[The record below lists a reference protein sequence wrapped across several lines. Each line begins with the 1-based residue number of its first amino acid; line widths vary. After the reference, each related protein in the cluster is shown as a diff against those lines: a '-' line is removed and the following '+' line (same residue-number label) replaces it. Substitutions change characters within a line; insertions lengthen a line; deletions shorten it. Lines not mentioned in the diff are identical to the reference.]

1 MNMETVGLFISEC
14 RKEKNLSQE
23 QLGEILGV
31 TNKTISRWETGKYL
45 PPADMLLAMSNFF
58 NVSINEILTG
68 ERLSDQEY
76 RKAAEDNLIQVL
88 KTSSFTLKGR
98 IEYYKKKWLREHIFF
113 MVIMGFILVAVAVAA
128 VIRRNTYMMIT
139 CFVLLPVFHAIR
151 NNAMMAYVEN
161 HAFDGTE
168 DA

>member
-45 PPADMLLAMSNFF
+45 PPADMLLAMSKFF

-68 ERLSDQEY
+68 ERLSENEY

-88 KTSSFTLKGR
+88 KTSSFTLKDR

-113 MVIMGFILVAVAVAA
+113 MAVMGFILVAVAVVA
-128 VIRRNTYMMIT
+128 VIRRNIYFMIT
-139 CFVLLPVFHAIR
+139 CFILLPVFHAIR
-151 NNAMMAYVEN
+151 NHTMMDYVEN

>member
-58 NVSINEILTG
+58 NVSIL
-68 ERLSDQEY
+68 
-76 RKAAEDNLIQVL
+76 
-88 KTSSFTLKGR
+88 
-98 IEYYKKKWLREHIFF
+98 H
-113 MVIMGFILVAVAVAA
+113 
-128 VIRRNTYMMIT
+128 
-139 CFVLLPVFHAIR
+139 
-151 NNAMMAYVEN
+151 
-161 HAFDGTE
+161 
-168 DA
+168 